1 MGIKLNLVYIYI
13 QGTQH
18 VELMPVN
25 LQCDGSDSLG
35 LTLKFDD
42 SEQLI
47 VEEIKSDGIA
57 DKVQCQSSACIIH
70 TKSFYL
76 FNAVLLKVWPF

>member
-1 MGIKLNLVYIYI
+1 MGIKLNLVYI

-47 VEEIKSDGIA
+47 VKEIKSDGIA
-57 DKVQCQSSACIIH
+57 DKVQCQASACIIH

-76 FNAVLLKVWPF
+76 FNAVLFKVWPF